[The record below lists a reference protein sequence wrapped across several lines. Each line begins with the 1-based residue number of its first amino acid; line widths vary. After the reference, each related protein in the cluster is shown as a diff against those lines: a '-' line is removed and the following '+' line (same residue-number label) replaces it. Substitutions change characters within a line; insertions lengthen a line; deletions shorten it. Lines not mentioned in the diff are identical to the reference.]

1 MGPAPGP
8 RAQPPPWR
16 PAVGVKDREIERLI
30 YRSCRCLDE
39 EDFGGYLDLCAPDFH
54 YRITAQS
61 PEIRKEMI
69 WLDHDREGLAA
80 LFDNLPSHLR
90 RPARLFRHASVYDVT
105 TKGARAS
112 VETSLMVLVTGY
124 DGKTAVLAAGR
135 YEDSI
140 QLEGEVPLLLS
151 RTVRLETRDL
161 GIGSHVPI

>member
-1 MGPAPGP
+1 M
-8 RAQPPPWR
+8 
-16 PAVGVKDREIERLI
+16 AVTEREIERLI

-39 EDFGGYLDLCAPDFH
+39 EDFAGYLDLCAPGFH
-54 YRITAQS
+54 YRITAHS

-69 WLDHDREGLAA
+69 WLDHDRKGLAA
-80 LFDNLPSHLR
+80 LFENLPSHLR
-90 RPARLFRHASVYDVT
+90 RPGRLFRHASVYDVA
-105 TKGARAS
+105 TKGAQAS
-112 VETSLMVLVTGY
+112 VETSLVVLVTGF

-140 QLEGEVPLLLS
+140 GLKGEAPLLLS